1 MGQLRPPNEPPAPWL
16 SPKGPYL
23 ITRQQGQ
30 IVSVIFG
37 NPELLTFIKRT
48 QCAVTERVMGCP
60 VWIRAKLL
68 GLCSSHPAC

>member
-1 MGQLRPPNEPPAPWL
+1 MGQLRPPNEPPVPWL

-23 ITRQQGQ
+23 TTRQQGQ

-48 QCAVTERVMGCP
+48 QCAVTEPVMGCP

-68 GLCSSHPAC
+68 G